1 MTTTARAMPIRW
13 RSAVAIAFV
22 TAIGIVAFGWPF
34 LAAPE
39 SSIVAHSA
47 DAPLAFALLVPA
59 VLVVVLAQFAD
70 GSMDAKSIAM
80 LGVLAAVI
88 TALRPL
94 GAGVA
99 GIEPIWAIIILGG
112 FALGPGFGFVLG
124 AVSLFTSA
132 LVTGGIGPWLPFQ
145 MVAAAWIGLCAGALA
160 GVPIVRR
167 WRADHP
173 WREIWALAVFAGVA
187 ALGYGLL
194 MSLWFW
200 PFTIDLA
207 NGISFVP
214 GDPVL
219 DNMLAWLRFSVVTS
233 LGFDIPRATLAIA
246 MVVLIGRPILLAL
259 RRASRKAAFDA
270 PVAFEPSNPTVDA
283 SIVPGADR

>member
-194 MSLWFW
+194 MNLWFW

>member
-194 MSLWFW
+194 MNLWFW

-219 DNMLAWLRFSVVTS
+219 DNVLAWLRFSVVTS
-233 LGFDIPRATLAIA
+233 LGFDIPRAALAIA

>member
-194 MSLWFW
+194 MNLWFW

-219 DNMLAWLRFSVVTS
+219 DNVLAWLRFSVVTS
-233 LGFDIPRATLAIA
+233 LGFDIPRAALAIA

-283 SIVPGADR
+283 LIVPGADR